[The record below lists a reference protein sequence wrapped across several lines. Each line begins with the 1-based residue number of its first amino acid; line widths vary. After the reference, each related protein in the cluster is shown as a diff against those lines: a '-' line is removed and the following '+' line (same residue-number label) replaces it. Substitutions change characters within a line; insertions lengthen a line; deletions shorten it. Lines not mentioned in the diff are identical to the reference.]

1 MRKYIN
7 LFETTRSN
15 GKLYKCFATHVIW
28 MALIDLPRK
37 SADKFWHPEST
48 DLILT
53 AAAMTTVFSFW
64 NAINIRPSMLTDP
77 GYQEQRVGIERNMK
91 ISLGVILGICAGF
104 GLVYGR
110 KGWIPAAAAAGT
122 GVAMYLWTDSEL
134 KRNDPA
140 ETIDGSG
147 SLYQDTFEP
156 TDADASS
163 LMTVVPEIQSVLFQP
178 MSVDSTAIS
187 GKKRKESVGMN

>member
-1 MRKYIN
+1 MAALIN
-7 LFETTRSN
+7 LPKKSSN
-15 GKLYKCFATHVIW
+15 
-28 MALIDLPRK
+28 
-37 SADKFWHPEST
+37 KFWHPEST

-122 GVAMYLWTDSEL
+122 GIAMYAWTDYEL
-134 KRNDPA
+134 KLHKSG
-140 ETIDGSG
+140 ELIDGSVA
-147 SLYQDTFEP
+147 SYQDSIELA
-156 TDADASS
+156 DADALS

-178 MSVDSTAIS
+178 MSLGSTAIS
-187 GKKRKESVGMN
+187 RKKRKETVGMN